1 MKLSIACF
9 FAAIFGSLF
18 TLWMTGPDRLPIA
31 SAQQPGPELPR
42 LDLPATPRRIPAA
55 LDRDH
60 LSEEEAIN
68 VAIYE
73 TCNKSVVHITSR
85 GVEVDNFFFAE
96 VREGDGS
103 GAVLDSSGHILTNYH
118 VIEGAREVSVG
129 LYDGS
134 SYPASLVGVDP
145 INDVAILKIEAPR
158 ALLFPVILGDIS
170 ELQVGM
176 RVFAIGN
183 PFGLERTMATGIISS
198 LNRTL
203 PLRGNRTVRS
213 IIQIDASVNP
223 GNSGGP
229 LLDSKGRL
237 IGITTAI
244 ASRTGQSAGVGFA
257 IPVNLVTRIM
267 NDLLQFGRV
276 IRPESGIGKVYETE
290 KGLLVASLAEGGP
303 AEQAGL
309 RGPRVTRERRGPF
322 VIQRVDRLAADRI
335 IGVDGRTVESAD
347 DLLSYLDSKR
357 PGERVVLKVLRES
370 QKIDV
375 PLLLGG
381 EDPRRGPLPK

>member
-1 MKLSIACF
+1 MKFSIACF
-9 FAAIFGSLF
+9 FSAVCGSLL
-18 TLWMTGPDRLPIA
+18 TIWMTGPTALPIA
-31 SAQQPGPELPR
+31 TAQPRGPELPG
-42 LDLPATPRRIPAA
+42 LDLPATRRRIPAS
-55 LDRDH
+55 LDRDE
-60 LSEEEAIN
+60 LSAEEAIN
-68 VAIYE
+68 VAVYE

-85 GVEVDNFFFAE
+85 GVEVDSFFFAE

-118 VIEGAREVSVG
+118 VIEGAREVRVG
-129 LYDGS
+129 LFDGS
-134 SYPASLVGVDP
+134 SYPATLVGADP
-145 INDVAILKIEAPR
+145 ISDVAILKIDAPR
-158 ALLFPVILGDIS
+158 ELLFPVRLGEMS
-170 ELQVGM
+170 ELKVGM

-244 ASRTGQSAGVGFA
+244 ASKTGQSAGVGFA
-257 IPVNLVTRIM
+257 IPVNLVTRIL

-276 IRPESGIGKVYETE
+276 IRPESGIRKVYETE
-290 KGLLVASLAEGGP
+290 EGLLVASLTPGGP
-303 AEQAGL
+303 AERAGL
-309 RGPRVTRERRGPF
+309 RGPRVKRDRRGPF
-322 VIQRVDRLAADRI
+322 VIERIDRAAADRI
-335 IGVDGRTVESAD
+335 VGVDGRPVETAD

-357 PGERVVLKVLRES
+357 PGNQVVLKVLRDGE
-370 QKIDV
+370 KIDV
-375 PLLLGG
+375 PLVLGG
-381 EDPRRGPLPK
+381 DDPRRKRLLE

>member
-1 MKLSIACF
+1 M
-9 FAAIFGSLF
+9 
-18 TLWMTGPDRLPIA
+18 
-31 SAQQPGPELPR
+31 
-42 LDLPATPRRIPAA
+42 
-55 LDRDH
+55 
-60 LSEEEAIN
+60 
-68 VAIYE
+68 
-73 TCNKSVVHITSR
+73 
-85 GVEVDNFFFAE
+85 
-96 VREGDGS
+96 REGDGS
-103 GAVLDSSGHILTNYH
+103 GAVLDSSGHILTNFH
-118 VIEGAREVSVG
+118 VIEGAREVRVG

-134 SYPASLVGVDP
+134 SFPASLVGADP
-145 INDVAILKIEAPR
+145 ISDVAILKIEAPR
-158 ALLFPVILGDIS
+158 ALLFPVILGDMS

-257 IPVNLVTRIM
+257 IPVNLVTRIL

-276 IRPESGIGKVYETE
+276 IRPESGIQKVYETE
-290 KGLLVASLAEGGP
+290 EGLLVASLTEGGP

-309 RGPRVTRERRGPF
+309 RGPRVARERRGPF
-322 VIQRVDRLAADRI
+322 VIQKVDRLAADRI
-335 IGVDGRTVESAD
+335 IGVDGSPVETAD
-347 DLLSYLDSKR
+347 DLMSYLDGKR
-357 PGERVVLKVLRES
+357 PGERVVLKVVRDKT
-370 QKIDV
+370 KIDLPIV
-375 PLLLGG
+375 LGG
-381 EDPRRGPLPK
+381 DDPRRGRLPE

>member
-1 MKLSIACF
+1 MKLSVACF
-9 FAAIFGSLF
+9 FSAILGSLF
-18 TLWMTGPDRLPIA
+18 TVWITGPDQIP
-31 SAQQPGPELPR
+31 SATAQPRGPEIPGLQ
-42 LDLPATPRRIPAA
+42 LPATPRRVPAA

-68 VAIYE
+68 VAVYE

-129 LYDGS
+129 LFDGS
-134 SYPASLVGVDP
+134 SYPASLVGADP
-145 INDVAILKIEAPR
+145 ISDVAILKIDAPR
-158 ALLFPVILGDIS
+158 ELLFPVILGDMS

-257 IPVNLVTRIM
+257 IPINLVTRIL

-276 IRPESGIGKVYETE
+276 IRPESGIRKVYETE
-290 KGLLVASLAEGGP
+290 DGLLVASLTQGGP
-303 AEQAGL
+303 AERAGL
-309 RGPRVTRERRGPF
+309 QGPKVTRERRGPF
-322 VIQRVDRLAADRI
+322 VLERVDRLAADRI
-335 IGVDGRTVESAD
+335 IGVDGRPVESAD

-357 PGERVVLKVLRES
+357 PGERVVLKVLRDGK
-370 QKIDV
+370 KIDI
-375 PLLLGG
+375 PLELGG
-381 EDPRRGPLPK
+381 DDPRRGRLLD

>member
-1 MKLSIACF
+1 MKLSVACF
-9 FAAIFGSLF
+9 FSAILGSLF
-18 TLWMTGPDRLPIA
+18 TVWVTGPDRLP
-31 SAQQPGPELPR
+31 SATAQPSGPEIPGLQ
-42 LDLPATPRRIPAA
+42 LPATPRRVPAA

-103 GAVLDSSGHILTNYH
+103 GAVLDGSGHILTNFH

-134 SYPASLVGVDP
+134 SYPASLVGADP
-145 INDVAILKIEAPR
+145 ISDVAILKIDAPR
-158 ALLFPVILGDIS
+158 ELLFPVRLGDMS
-170 ELQVGM
+170 ELKVGM

-183 PFGLERTMATGIISS
+183 PFGLERTMASGIISS

-257 IPVNLVTRIM
+257 IPVNLVTRIL
-267 NDLLQFGRV
+267 NDLIQYGRV
-276 IRPESGIGKVYETE
+276 IRPESGIRKVYETDS
-290 KGLLVASLAEGGP
+290 GLLVASLTQGGP
-303 AEQAGL
+303 AERAGL
-309 RGPRVTRERRGPF
+309 QGPKVTRERRGPF
-322 VIQRVDRLAADRI
+322 VLERVDRLAADRI
-335 IGVDGRTVESAD
+335 VGVDGRPVESAD

-357 PGERVVLKVLRES
+357 PGERVILKVLRDG
-370 QKIDV
+370 KKMDL
-375 PLLLGG
+375 PLVLGG
-381 EDPRRGPLPK
+381 DDPRRGRTPE